1 MPLALS
7 EEARRRLQPVSFARN
22 RFINKGGMGEET
34 QQAIDTGIIEA
45 RVANAKEDQAL
56 LARKKEAEIQRQLE
70 ERRVMLEKKRF
81 KFEKEQAK
89 DKQLEAWLGPVGKVV
104 GWAK

>member
-1 MPLALS
+1 MALALS

-22 RFINKGGMGEET
+22 RFIGKSGMGEET

-45 RVANAKEDQAL
+45 RLENTREDQEL
-56 LARKKEAEIQRQLE
+56 LARKKEAEIQRQQD
-70 ERRVMLEKKRF
+70 ERRYMLERKRF
-81 KFEKEQAK
+81 SLEKEQAR
-89 DKQLEAWLGPVGKVV
+89 DKQLQAWLGPVGTIV